1 MCTAVR
7 FNDRFFGRTFDFES
21 SFGEEMV
28 ITPRG
33 RMRVGQAENRYA
45 FMGVGLKNEGTPLYF
60 DGVNEWGLVACALNF
75 PYFATYHDDA
85 YAKAA
90 VSASHLISLM
100 LGFSHSVAEVREML
114 KNIAITNESPNKKYK
129 VTPLHWIVSDPRE
142 SLVVESVQG
151 GLRVYDNP
159 VGVLTNSP
167 ELPYHLT
174 RLADYSSLS
183 TRNPKNTQ
191 GLLYSRGMGAIGLP
205 GDFSSSSRFIR
216 ASFLKQ
222 NCPINPDSTT
232 GGLGQAF
239 DILASVSLPYGAVIT
254 DEGLPMHTRYT
265 AVIDMESPAY
275 YLTTSTCRAISR
287 IKLTDSL
294 CEAAEITTAPIYKE
308 QIICDL

>member
-1 MCTAVR
+1 MCTSIR

-33 RMRVGQAENRYA
+33 RMLVGQAENRYA
-45 FMGVGLKNEGTPLYF
+45 FMGVGIKNDGTPLYF
-60 DGVNEWGLVACALNF
+60 DGINEWGLVACALNF
-75 PYFATYHDDA
+75 PHFACYQDDKD
-85 YAKAA
+85 AKTS
-90 VSASHLISLM
+90 VSASHLISLV
-100 LGFSHSVAEVREML
+100 LGFSRSVAEAREML
-114 KNIAITNESPNKKYK
+114 KNISVTNENPNGKYE

-142 SLVVESVQG
+142 SLVIESVRD

-167 ELPYHLT
+167 EFPYHLT
-174 RLADYSSLS
+174 RLADYSGLS
-183 TRNPKNTQ
+183 TKNPKVTQ
-191 GLLYSRGMGAIGLP
+191 TLLYSRGMGAVGLP

-222 NCPINPDSTT
+222 NCPINSDSTT
-232 GGLGQAF
+232 GGVGQAL
-239 DILASVSLPYGAVIT
+239 DILASVSLPYGSVIT
-254 DEGLPMHTRYT
+254 DEGLPMSTRYT

-275 YLTTSTCRAISR
+275 HLTTATCRAISR

-294 CEAAEITTAPIYKE
+294 CEAAEIITAPIYKE
-308 QIICDL
+308 QIICNL